1 MNTTLYL
8 TPDNAR
14 YFLVPDDKS
23 LSVGDFVIRTIAG
36 ATHRNRTSSF
46 HCAVLSLLEKRM
58 ARR

>member
-14 YFLVPDDKS
+14 YFLVPDDLDLPLGDFEVQPVGGKARRNRASALFRAMLS
-23 LSVGDFVIRTIAG
+23 LS
-36 ATHRNRTSSF
+36 
-46 HCAVLSLLEKRM
+46 EKRM